1 MAGEEG
7 KELDLRGAIERGTQ
21 RTTLGDLE
29 KKGVKNVK
37 ILDEKALQELVEK
50 AVDRVVSARTQTVEE
65 REQML
70 AESRRVLDRL
80 MKEHKAARTRA
91 QLLESDKNEL
101 IEQVESLQK
110 ELSLQAELEEENL
123 QKKFLEGTASMEKQ
137 VEDLRAKLNR
147 ELLEERSK
155 VREADQARRDAVAQV
170 LKLQHD
176 GQATSQ
182 ELKTLKE
189 EIVRQRAEITR
200 LKETGGAAEADK
212 KAREAAEHSAWM
224 LETRLADLQRQYDTL
239 EADARKAKKSTAD
252 AERLAE
258 ELKGEQARA
267 EAFKARAADAERLRA
282 ELEKL
287 EKRAVEDRNEL
298 EKIRQAAAVD
308 SAVLKERVLEVE
320 HLKAKVIEEHD
331 RAEALAGLR
340 DELERTRRTAAV
352 DAAVLKERALEA
364 EHLKAKVLE
373 EHDRAEA
380 HKERELTLRAEL
392 DKAVKSIAEA
402 SALEA
407 ETRTA
412 EADRRSELER
422 QLAAERV
429 RAAALEGRLAAATT
443 EAQTRGETARR
454 SDAERNRLARELESL
469 RQELS
474 SAIARQ
480 AEREKEAEE
489 RRESAVVVAAE
500 IQKIE
505 DVRHEEQK
513 ELERLRAEVAALRAH
528 EQRLQHELGEARI
541 DIRSLYEIVAREQ
554 GLARSAQDESVN
566 LHAKALDIQGQVGGL
581 KESLAEL
588 RGAAKPDL
596 APVVERLKDA
606 LAEEKESAAAR
617 LKEALAREKKA
628 AEAALAKEKAA
639 RAAALEKEKQAA
651 EAAAKEAET
660 RRKALAAKTTEV
672 AKLETEL
679 RRAASSAPAR
689 KVAALEAALA
699 RAKAAKP
706 SGARKI
712 AELEQALA
720 RAKKKKAPAGGV
732 GLDGRGLLEDF
743 LRRVQLKEL
752 FQKHVPVAGKN
763 GKTHPSETLQEV
775 VEAAA
780 AGPRAAKTPEGS
792 RLEVFGAPGKP
803 TLDELK
809 AFQSR
814 LAPRAVR
821 QIERVHDG
829 LRHQLVPL
837 PPKGERLVLDLDM
850 PLVEVGKKGRQGAYR
865 PLVCY
870 DGGEF
875 WKARL
880 RSSKGDAGEG
890 VLPFLRECLAKVPRG
905 FARGRVLLRLDERF
919 FSEPVLRFLD
929 RSGAGY
935 VMPAPD
941 TKEIRAAAKKAALRE
956 ISGGWSVGEFEL
968 RVHPIRATKGRFV
981 VLRRK
986 SGETRVLLA
995 DRKTGPWRAWTA
1007 LEGRAAVLEAGRG
1020 LLQGWAE
1027 SPLLGKGRRARAAAF
1042 TNHLLA
1048 SDLLQWFKRAGLPPS
1063 EQGRS
1068 QESLRK
1074 DVLLL
1079 APPDDKRRESTVLV
1093 LPKKDG
1099 RRRLYR
1105 KVAERLGRLRTSAP
1119 FKLGR

>member
-1 MAGEEG
+1 M
-7 KELDLRGAIERGTQ
+7 I
-21 RTTLGDLE
+21 
-29 KKGVKNVK
+29 
-37 ILDEKALQELVEK
+37 
-50 AVDRVVSARTQTVEE
+50 
-65 REQML
+65 
-70 AESRRVLDRL
+70 
-80 MKEHKAARTRA
+80 
-91 QLLESDKNEL
+91 
-101 IEQVESLQK
+101 
-110 ELSLQAELEEENL
+110 
-123 QKKFLEGTASMEKQ
+123 
-137 VEDLRAKLNR
+137 
-147 ELLEERSK
+147 
-155 VREADQARRDAVAQV
+155 
-170 LKLQHD
+170 
-176 GQATSQ
+176 
-182 ELKTLKE
+182 
-189 EIVRQRAEITR
+189 
-200 LKETGGAAEADK
+200 
-212 KAREAAEHSAWM
+212 
-224 LETRLADLQRQYDTL
+224 
-239 EADARKAKKSTAD
+239 
-252 AERLAE
+252 
-258 ELKGEQARA
+258 
-267 EAFKARAADAERLRA
+267 
-282 ELEKL
+282 
-287 EKRAVEDRNEL
+287 
-298 EKIRQAAAVD
+298 
-308 SAVLKERVLEVE
+308 
-320 HLKAKVIEEHD
+320 
-331 RAEALAGLR
+331 
-340 DELERTRRTAAV
+340 RRTAAV

-412 EADRRSELER
+412 EADRRLELER

-596 APVVERLKDA
+596 TPVVERLKDA
-606 LAEEKESAAAR
+606 LAGEKEIAAAR

-639 RAAALEKEKQAA
+639 RAADLEKERKN
-651 EAAAKEAET
+651 AET
-660 RRKALAAKTTEV
+660 RLKALAAKKAAERE
-672 AKLETEL
+672 AEL
-679 RRAASSAPAR
+679 R
-689 KVAALEAALA
+689 

-706 SGARKI
+706 ARKI

-720 RAKKKKAPAGGV
+720 RAKKKKGPAGGV

-775 VEAAA
+775 VEASA

-809 AFQSR
+809 AFQSK

-837 PPKGERLVLDLDM
+837 PPKGERLVLDVDM

-865 PLVCY
+865 PLVCFE
-870 DGGEF
+870 GGEF

-880 RSSKGDAGEG
+880 RSSKGDPGDG
-890 VLPFLRECLAKVPRG
+890 VLPFLREVLAKVPRG

-935 VMPAPD
+935 VMAAPD
-941 TKEIRAAAKKAALRE
+941 TKEIRAAAKKATLRE

-986 SGETRVLLA
+986 SGEAHVLVA

-1007 LEGRAAVLEAGRG
+1007 LEGRAGVLEAGLG
-1020 LLQGWAE
+1020 LLKGWAE